1 MSASFEHNP
10 LYQPPAFP
18 DFANLKP
25 EHANAVLRI
34 LEENRAEIS
43 KLETL
48 ENPNFENFVM
58 PLERMENR
66 LNKAF
71 SPIAHLHHVMS
82 TDAWREA
89 YQSLLPALSEYGTD
103 YSQNQKIYQQFIRV
117 RDDKDFEKLPKSR
130 QKLVHDSIDAFE
142 RNGVGL
148 DAQSKEAFK
157 QSALRLSE
165 LSNQFGNQLLD
176 ATNAWSL
183 LITDEEELIGV
194 PETSKALFRSLAEQ
208 AQQEGYRLTLDAPVV
223 TPILT
228 YAKNRDLREKV
239 FRAYQARASELAD
252 NGKFDNT
259 PVLQEMMKIR
269 LEQSK
274 MLGAPDYASR
284 SVAPKMAKT
293 PAAVLALLWD
303 LVAKSKASAEADMK
317 NLRAFAQSALG
328 IDKLEAWDM
337 AFVSEAY
344 KQQKF
349 SFSQEDLRP
358 YFPVSAVLEGMFGI
372 VHDVFGVSVK
382 PSKAL
387 SVWHQDVL
395 AYDVF
400 ENDKL
405 IAHFYLDLYARAQK
419 RGGAWMDGAVSRM
432 QDGDALQ
439 LPVTYLV
446 CNFTP
451 PVGKEESCL
460 THYEVQTLFHEFGH
474 GLHHMLTKVVDYSQ
488 AGINGVEWDAVEQPS
503 QFMENFCDKREGLNR
518 ITRHIKTGETLPE
531 DLFQKLQASK
541 HELSALALLRQMEL
555 SLFDFIF
562 HMGNNALRPALEV
575 LAEVKAQVSVV
586 PNSDSRLP
594 MQFSH
599 LFAGGYAAGYYSYIW
614 AEVLS
619 ADSFGA
625 FEETGVFN
633 PETGKRFKE
642 EILSVGSTRPSMDSF
657 VAFRGRR
664 PNVDALLR
672 HKGIAA

>member
-1 MSASFEHNP
+1 MSFENNP

-18 DFANLKP
+18 DFANIRP
-25 EHANAVLRI
+25 EHAVAVEQI
-34 LEENRAEIS
+34 LQENRAQIAE
-43 KLETL
+43 LEQIQA
-48 ENPNFENFVM
+48 PSFENFVL

-66 LNKAF
+66 LSKAF

-82 TDAWREA
+82 NDAWREA
-89 YQSLLPALSEYGTD
+89 YQSLLPSLSAYSTD
-103 YSQNQKIYQQFIRV
+103 MSQNAALYQQFLRL
-117 RDDKDFEKLPKSR
+117 RESAEFTTLPASR
-130 QKLVHDSIDAFE
+130 QKIIQDSIDSFE

-148 DAQSKEAFK
+148 DDASKAKFK
-157 QSALRLSE
+157 QSALELSE
-165 LSNQFGNQLLD
+165 LSNQFGNNLLD
-176 ATNAWSL
+176 ATNAWSK
-183 LITDEEELIGV
+183 LITDENELDGV

-208 AQQEGYRLTLDAPVV
+208 EGQTGFRLTLDAPVV

-228 YAKNRDLREKV
+228 YAKNRALRETV
-239 FRAYQARASELAD
+239 FKAYQARASEMAD
-252 NGKFDNT
+252 HGKFDNT
-259 PVLQEMMKIR
+259 PIIQAMMKLR
-269 LEQSK
+269 LEQSH
-274 MLGAPDYASR
+274 MLGMPDYASR
-284 SVAPKMAKT
+284 SVAPKMAQT

-303 LVAKSKASAEADMK
+303 LVAKSKKAGENDMK
-317 NLRAFAQSALG
+317 TLRQFAQSALG
-328 IDKLEAWDM
+328 IEKLEAWDM

-349 SFSQEDLRP
+349 AFSQEDLRP

-372 VHDVFGVSVK
+372 VHEVFGVQVK

-387 SVWHQDVL
+387 SVWHKDVL
-395 AYDVF
+395 AFDVF
-400 ENDKL
+400 ENNQL

-419 RGGAWMDGAVSRM
+419 RGGAWMDGAVSRFED
-432 QDGDALQ
+432 QSALQ

-451 PVGKEESCL
+451 PVGAQESCL
-460 THYEVQTLFHEFGH
+460 THYEVETLFHEFGH
-474 GLHHMLTKVVDYSQ
+474 GLHHMLTKVTDFSQ

-503 QFMENFCDKREGLNR
+503 QFMENFCRQYEGLTR
-518 ITRHIKTGETLPE
+518 ITRHIETGEALPE
-531 DLFQKLQASK
+531 ALFQKLNAAK

-562 HMGNNALRPALEV
+562 HMGNNGLRPALEV

-633 PETGKRFKE
+633 PETGKRFKD
-642 EILSVGSTRPSMDSF
+642 EILAVGSTRPSMDSF

-664 PNVDALLR
+664 PQVDALLR